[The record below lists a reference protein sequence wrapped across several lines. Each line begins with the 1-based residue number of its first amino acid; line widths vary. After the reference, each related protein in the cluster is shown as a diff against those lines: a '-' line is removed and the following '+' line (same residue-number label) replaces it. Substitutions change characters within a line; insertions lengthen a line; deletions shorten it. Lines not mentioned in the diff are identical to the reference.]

1 MGPKR
6 PPVRLPR
13 VTHPW
18 LLPLAA
24 AGVVLSAYLL
34 WARAAHAPIYCPLG
48 SGCDIVQ
55 SSRYAAVF
63 GVPVALLGLVFYA
76 ILFLLASR
84 PMDPAR
90 RFTLALPV
98 AAAGAGASVVFTTVQ
113 QVAIRATCSLC
124 VISALLTLAVL
135 AVLLWRRPARIRWT
149 AWGAGAA
156 ALAAAVVFLLS
167 GYAASR
173 PLTAE
178 QTYAAGLARHLTA
191 SGVKLYGA
199 YWCPHC
205 VDQKALFGQA
215 ASLLPYVECDGRS
228 PEGRPAECAAAAVR
242 VFPTW
247 DINGTRYEGV
257 LSLER
262 LAALT
267 GYPPPP

>member
-18 LLPLAA
+18 LLVLAA